1 MEKPLIE
8 IQNVSF
14 RYPKTSKDVLSTVH
28 LQVNKGDYLAI
39 VGTSGSGK
47 STLLSILGLI
57 NQPTEGQ
64 YLILGTDTARLTNR
78 SVAQLKNREIG
89 FVFQNFNL
97 LSHLK
102 VFDNVALPLSYN
114 PQTKRRDYRQKV
126 MVALSAVGMAD
137 FAHRHPDELSGGQ
150 QQRVAIARALVNEPS
165 LILADEPTGNLD
177 STTSQQIFALLET
190 LNKQGKT
197 ICLITHDMAYAR
209 KAKRLCHIQD
219 GVLSA

>member
-1 MEKPLIE
+1 METPLIQ
-8 IQNVSF
+8 IHNLSF
-14 RYPKTSKDVLSTVH
+14 RYPKASQDVLNNIE
-28 LQVNKGDYLAI
+28 LQINQGDYLAI

-57 NQPTEGQ
+57 NPPSQGQ
-64 YLILGTDTARLTNR
+64 YRILGKDTTRLTAR

-102 VFDNVALPLSYN
+102 VCDNVALPLSYN
-114 PQTKRRDYRQKV
+114 PQIRRRDYRQKV
-126 MVALSAVGMAD
+126 QAALSAVGMQDYA
-137 FAHRHPDELSGGQ
+137 RRYPDELSGGQ

-177 STTSQQIFALLET
+177 SATSEQIFALLQS
-190 LNKQGKT
+190 LNQQGKT
-197 ICLITHDMAYAR
+197 ICLITHDMDYAR
-209 KAKRLCHIQD
+209 QAKRLCRIQD
-219 GVLSA
+219 GALSA